1 MMQSQVAEVI
11 KRFMRAYP
19 QGVCIA
25 TTTYDNKP
33 WGLTVS
39 SFTSISLDPPLIMVS
54 IGKGTKS
61 HDAFI
66 GSDNLAVNLLSAG
79 QEVLADAFAGKV
91 PQERRFDLVEYRIGK
106 SGAPILNAASGYLDC
121 KKWRVY
127 EAGDHS
133 IILGEVIDGDVSGI
147 PYPLV
152 YHNRKY
158 TTVATAY
165 VESVFA
171 PDFW

>member
-1 MMQSQVAEVI
+1 MPYQVAELI

-25 TTTYDNKP
+25 TTTYDNRP

-39 SFTSISLDPPLIMVS
+39 SFTSISLDPSLIMVS
-54 IGKGTKS
+54 ISKGTKS

-66 GSDNLAVNLLSAG
+66 GSDNLAVNLLSVG
-79 QEVLADAFAGKV
+79 QEELADAFAGKV
-91 PQERRFDLVEYRIGK
+91 PQERRFELVEYRIGK

-121 KKWRVY
+121 KKWKVC

-133 IILGEVIDGDVSGI
+133 IVLGEVIDGEVSGV

>member
-1 MMQSQVAEVI
+1 MQSHVTEVI

-19 QGVCIA
+19 QGVNIA
-25 TTTYDNKP
+25 TTSYNNKL

-54 IGKGTKS
+54 ISKGTKS

-66 GSDNLAVNLLSAG
+66 ESDNLAVNLLSVG
-79 QEVLADAFAGKV
+79 QEALAEAFAGKV
-91 PQERRFDLVEYRIGK
+91 PQEKRFELVEYRIGK
-106 SGAPILNAASGYLDC
+106 SGAPILNAACGYLDC

-133 IILGEVIDGDVSGI
+133 IILGEVIDGDVSGV

-152 YHNRKY
+152 YYNRKY

-165 VESVFA
+165 VESIFA

>member
-1 MMQSQVAEVI
+1 MQSHVTEVI

-19 QGVCIA
+19 QGVNIA
-25 TTTYDNKP
+25 TTSYNNKL

-54 IGKGTKS
+54 ISKGTKS

-66 GSDNLAVNLLSAG
+66 ESDNLAVNLLSVG
-79 QEVLADAFAGKV
+79 QEALAEAFAGKV
-91 PQERRFDLVEYRIGK
+91 PQEKRFELVEYRIGK
-106 SGAPILNAASGYLDC
+106 SGAPILNAAYGYLDC

-133 IILGEVIDGDVSGI
+133 IILGEVIDGDVSGV

-152 YHNRKY
+152 YYNRKY

-165 VESVFA
+165 VESIFA